1 MRIGLFAV
9 WLWLAASP
17 VLARDQTPEESPPDQ
32 EMEQIMMLFYN
43 HMDSIDKN
51 IEAKLAVE
59 KLIQEQPN
67 NPWLYDLWAAIEWNL
82 IGLELGIPLEKREN
96 ILDKPLYRQR
106 TEKYYRMTEQGLQL
120 AEQMLIGPHQ
130 SLPEQ
135 RQWIFAKA
143 ALHFTAGKFAVRF
156 EEGLGGLRK
165 GDKAG
170 APGIR
175 ELRKILAQD
184 PHFGPAFL
192 LLGITRYQ
200 LSRQGFIFRTLIK
213 YSSKSASYRELG
225 EMCNVVFD
233 KKESIAWI
241 EKAQQYGAPEPW
253 MKRNWL
259 EATLALEG
267 IYDRQR
273 KDFNTQEEIVFIKQ
287 KYLPLLE
294 LLTNTLPENKKFAQ
308 KLEEL
313 KDYVQRKQT
322 R

>member
-1 MRIGLFAV
+1 MKIGLVAV
-9 WLWLAASP
+9 LLWLTASP
-17 VLARDQTPEESPPDQ
+17 ALARDQTPEEPPPYR
-32 EMEQIMMLFYN
+32 EMGQVMVLFYN
-43 HMDSIDKN
+43 YIDSIDKN
-51 IEAKLAVE
+51 IEVKLAVE
-59 KLIQEQPN
+59 KLIQEHPN

-120 AEQMLIGPHQ
+120 AEQMLIDFNQ
-130 SLPEQ
+130 SFPKQ
-135 RQWIFAKA
+135 HQWIFAKA

-184 PHFGPAFL
+184 PHFGPAFF

-273 KDFNTQEEIVFIKQ
+273 KDFNAPEEMAFIKQ

-294 LLTNTLPENKKFAQ
+294 LLVDTLSENKKYAQ
-308 KLEEL
+308 KLEQL
-313 KDYVQRKQT
+313 KEYVQKKKT
-322 R
+322 S